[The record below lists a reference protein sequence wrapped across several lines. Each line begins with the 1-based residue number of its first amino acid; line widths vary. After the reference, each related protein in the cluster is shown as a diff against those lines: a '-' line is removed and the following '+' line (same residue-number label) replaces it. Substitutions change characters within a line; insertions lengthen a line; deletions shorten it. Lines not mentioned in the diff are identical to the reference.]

1 MELLLLGIWSVSA
14 RPPLAVMIR
23 LPKQHHRLMLGTVH
37 GMALHPRLY
46 SQYSTAMS
54 RSTLPVYTFSFSSS
68 FPLS

>member
-1 MELLLLGIWSVSA
+1 
-14 RPPLAVMIR
+14 
-23 LPKQHHRLMLGTVH
+23 MLGTVH